1 MVLRIGHRGAA
12 GYEPENT
19 LRSFGRA
26 LGIGVDMIEFD
37 VHVCA
42 SGEMVVIHDETVD
55 RTTDGTG
62 HVSDLTYQELRGLDA
77 GLGERVPTLKEV
89 FDQVLG
95 HSMLNIE
102 LKGDGTGH
110 PVLRAVEQY
119 IEAGRAKSNDF
130 LVTSFK
136 VEELV
141 SLRELSDSI
150 SIGILTAGDP
160 EDVLGLA
167 GDIDAHAV
175 NPHHSMVGERFVE
188 ESHERGLSIYSWT
201 VNDEDIITRMKNL
214 KVDGI
219 ISDYPDRI

>member
-19 LRSFGRA
+19 LRSFSRA
-26 LGIGVDMIEFD
+26 MEIGVDMIEFD
-37 VHVCA
+37 IHIC
-42 SGEMVVIHDETVD
+42 STGEIAVIHDETVE

-62 HVSDLTYQELRGLDA
+62 HISDLTYQELRGLDA
-77 GLGERVPTLKEV
+77 GLGERVPTLNEV

-102 LKGDGTGH
+102 LKGDGTGC
-110 PVLRAVEQY
+110 PVLKAVEQY
-119 IEAGRAKSNDF
+119 INAGRAKSDDF

-136 VEELV
+136 VEALV

-150 SIGILTAGDP
+150 RIGILTAGDP

-167 GDIDAHAV
+167 GDLDAHSV

-188 ESHERGLSIYSWT
+188 ASHERGFMIYPWT
-201 VNDEDIITRMKNL
+201 VNEKDVITKMKNL
-214 KVDGI
+214 NVDGI